1 MSIHKIIFWLLFTF
15 LLRWSSSFACLFTQ
29 TWEETFNKSE
39 LVVSGKVTA
48 KEKITTSSWGFDPD
62 EQMQFTIYEV
72 NKGSISGNVI
82 TLLNGTQHSCGAT
95 IYSGGYYTLYLY
107 DNTDSKHYPAY
118 GVGMPNVRGRNPPIP
133 PQISL
138 RKRVTYFFTNLF

>member
-82 TLLNGTQHSCGAT
+82 TLLNRNDSCSASL
-95 IYSGGYYTLYLY
+95 YSGGYYTLYLY
-107 DNTDSKHYPAY
+107 DNSDSKYAPAY
-118 GVGMPNVRGRNPPIP
+118 GVSMLSVKGRQPPI
-133 PQISL
+133 QSKSSL
-138 RKRVTYFFTNLF
+138 RTRILNFFTNLF